1 MAKPINNN
9 PVIMWVIGALIV
21 GGLLG
26 YLLAQSRIPS
36 QAYMTNTASMIKDNG
51 STMMQQKGQKYGDQ
65 EMMQQGKALEE
76 NGTMMEQKGTTMTER
91 GNGMMQMMGQ

>member
-36 QAYMTNTASMIKDNG
+36 QAYMTSTASMIKDF
-51 STMMQQKGQKYGDQ
+51 SALF
-65 EMMQQGKALEE
+65 GKCDNLSFKSSHKFITIS
-76 NGTMMEQKGTTMTER
+76 GTR
-91 GNGMMQMMGQ
+91 